1 MQIFIKDDITKETY
15 KSIANFSKLEKVTD
29 KPSANNY
36 FVYDSNGLSFVKDSV
51 NPKEVLHVDFLNGTL
66 GWRLKRVNHE
76 RNLRKALGKTD
87 KQLSIFDST
96 AGLLTDTMIFLSLG
110 HKVVAVE
117 QSKIIY
123 SLVKDAILRAKNK
136 IPELKNLIFLND
148 NSLEVYKRM
157 SKGFDVIYLDP
168 MYPSLNK
175 KNKKSGRLENI
186 KKILEIE
193 NFTNCSENLVKD
205 FLDLEYKKI
214 ILKRP
219 LKLRKNYSNINYQVL
234 GKTTRFDIYLW

>member
-1 MQIFIKDDITKETY
+1 MQIFIKDDITKEAH
-15 KSIANFSKLEKVTD
+15 KSIANFSELEKVTD
-29 KPSANNY
+29 KPTTNNY
-36 FVYDSNGLSFVKDSV
+36 FVYDTNGLSFVKDSI
-51 NPKEVLHVDFLNGTL
+51 NPKEVLHIDFLKGTL

-76 RNLRKALGKTD
+76 RNLRKALGKTK

-123 SLVKDAILRAKNK
+123 SLVKDAISGAKDK

-148 NSLEVYKRM
+148 NSLEVYKSM
-157 SKGFDVIYLDP
+157 TKGFDVIYLDP

-175 KNKKSGRLENI
+175 NNKKSGRLDNI

-193 NFTNCSENLVKD
+193 NFTDSGENLVKN
-205 FLDLEYKKI
+205 FFDLEYKKI

-219 LKLRKNYSNINYQVL
+219 LKFRKNYSNINYQVF
-234 GKTTRFDIYLW
+234 GKTTRFDIYL

>member
-1 MQIFIKDDITKETY
+1 MQIFIKDGIPKEALE
-15 KSIANFSKLEKVTD
+15 SIANFSKLEKVTD

-36 FVYDSNGLSFVKDSV
+36 FVYDSNGLSFVKDSI
-51 NPKEVLHVDFLNGTL
+51 NPKEVLHIDFLKGTL

-123 SLVKDAILRAKNK
+123 SLVKDAILRAKNM

-148 NSLEVYKRM
+148 NSLNVYKSI

-168 MYPSLNK
+168 MYPSSHK
-175 KNKKSGRLENI
+175 KNKKSGRLANI

-193 NFTNCSENLVKD
+193 NLTDNGENLVKE
-205 FLDLEYKKI
+205 FFNLEYKKI

-219 LKLRKNYSNINYQVL
+219 LKYRKNYSNINYRVL
-234 GKTTRFDIYLW
+234 GKTTRFDIYL

>member
-1 MQIFIKDDITKETY
+1 MQIFIKDDITKEALE
-15 KSIANFSKLEKVTD
+15 SIANFSKLEKVTD

-36 FVYDSNGLSFVKDSV
+36 FVYDTNGLSFVKESI
-51 NPKEVLHVDFLNGTL
+51 NPKEVLHIDFLKGTL

-136 IPELKNLIFLND
+136 IPELKNLTFFND
-148 NSLEVYKRM
+148 NSLEVYKSI

-168 MYPSLNK
+168 MYPSSHK
-175 KNKKSGRLENI
+175 KNKKSGRLANI

-193 NFTNCSENLVKD
+193 NLTDNGENLVKE
-205 FLDLEYKKI
+205 FFNLEYKKI

-219 LKLRKNYSNINYQVL
+219 LKYRKNYSNINYRVL
-234 GKTTRFDIYLW
+234 GKTTRFDIYL

>member
-1 MQIFIKDDITKETY
+1 MQIFIKDDITKEALE
-15 KSIANFSKLEKVTD
+15 SIANFSKLEKVTD

-36 FVYDSNGLSFVKDSV
+36 FVYDSNGLSFVKDSI
-51 NPKEVLHVDFLNGTL
+51 NPKEVLHIDFLRGAL

-136 IPELKNLIFLND
+136 IPELKNLIFIND
-148 NSLEVYKRM
+148 NSLEVYKSI

-168 MYPSLNK
+168 MYPSSHK
-175 KNKKSGRLENI
+175 KNKKSGRLANI

-193 NFTNCSENLVKD
+193 NLTDNGENLVKE
-205 FLDLEYKKI
+205 FFNLEYKKI

-219 LKLRKNYSNINYQVL
+219 LKYRKNYSNINYRVL

>member
-1 MQIFIKDDITKETY
+1 MQIFIKDDIHKDALE
-15 KSIANFSKLEKVTD
+15 SIANFSKLEKVTD

-36 FVYDSNGLSFVKDSV
+36 FVYDTNGLSFVKESI
-51 NPKEVLHVDFLNGTL
+51 NPKEVLHIDFLKGAL

-136 IPELKNLIFLND
+136 IPELKNLTFFND
-148 NSLEVYKRM
+148 NSLEVYKSI

-168 MYPSLNK
+168 MYPSSHK
-175 KNKKSGRLENI
+175 KNKKSGRLANI

-193 NFTNCSENLVKD
+193 NLTDNGENLVKE
-205 FLDLEYKKI
+205 FFNLEYKKI

-219 LKLRKNYSNINYQVL
+219 LKYRKNYSNINYQVL
-234 GKTTRFDIYLW
+234 GKTTRFDIYL

>member
-1 MQIFIKDDITKETY
+1 MQIFIKDDVTKETY
-15 KSIANFSKLEKVTD
+15 KRIANFSKLEIVTD

-36 FVYDSNGLSFVKDSV
+36 FIYDTNGLSFVKDSI
-51 NPKEVLHVDFLNGTL
+51 NPKEVLHVDFLKGSL

-96 AGLLTDTMIFLSLG
+96 AGLLTDSMIFLSLG

-148 NSLEVYKRM
+148 NSLDVYKSM

-168 MYPSLNK
+168 MYPILKHNI
-175 KNKKSGRLENI
+175 KKSGELNAIRS
-186 KKILEIE
+186 ILEIE
-193 NFTNCSENLVKD
+193 NLSNDEDSMIND
-205 FLDLEYKKI
+205 FMRLDYKKI

-219 LKLRKNYSNINYQVL
+219 LKSKKIYSNINYQVK
-234 GKTTRFDIYLW
+234 GRTTRFDIYL

>member
-1 MQIFIKDDITKETY
+1 MQIFIKDDITKEALE
-15 KSIANFSKLEKVTD
+15 SIANFSKLEKVTD

-36 FVYDSNGLSFVKDSV
+36 FVYDTNGLSFVKDSI
-51 NPKEVLHVDFLNGTL
+51 NPKEVLHVDFLKGAL

-87 KQLSIFDST
+87 KELSIFDST

-123 SLVKDAILRAKNK
+123 SLVKDAILRAKNM

-148 NSLEVYKRM
+148 NSLNVYKSI

-168 MYPSLNK
+168 MYPSSHK
-175 KNKKSGRLENI
+175 KNKKSGRLANI

-193 NFTNCSENLVKD
+193 NLTDNGENLVKE
-205 FLDLEYKKI
+205 FFNLEYKKI

-219 LKLRKNYSNINYQVL
+219 LKYRKNYSNINYRVL
-234 GKTTRFDIYLW
+234 GKTTRFDIYL

>member
-1 MQIFIKDDITKETY
+1 MQIFIKDDITKEAH
-15 KSIANFSKLEKVTD
+15 KSIANFSELEKVTD
-29 KPSANNY
+29 KPTTNNY
-36 FVYDSNGLSFVKDSV
+36 FVYDTNGLSFVKDSI
-51 NPKEVLHVDFLNGTL
+51 NPKEVLHIDFLKGTL

-76 RNLRKALGKTD
+76 RNLRKALGKTK

-123 SLVKDAILRAKNK
+123 SLVKDAISRAKDK

-148 NSLEVYKRM
+148 NSLEVYKSM
-157 SKGFDVIYLDP
+157 TKGFDVIYLDP

-175 KNKKSGRLENI
+175 NNKKSGRLDNI

-193 NFTNCSENLVKD
+193 NFTDSGENLVKN
-205 FLDLEYKKI
+205 FFDLEYKKI

-219 LKLRKNYSNINYQVL
+219 LKFRKNYSNINYQVL
-234 GKTTRFDIYLW
+234 GKTTRFDIYL

>member
-1 MQIFIKDDITKETY
+1 MQIFIKDDITKEAH
-15 KSIANFSKLEKVTD
+15 KSITNFSKLEKVTD
-29 KPSANNY
+29 KPTSNNY
-36 FVYDSNGLSFVKDSV
+36 FVYDKNGLSFVKDSI
-51 NPKEVLHVDFLNGTL
+51 NPKEVLHVDFLKGML

-76 RNLRKALGKTD
+76 SNLRKALGKTD

-123 SLVKDAILRAKNK
+123 SLVNDAISRAQNK

-148 NSLEVYKRM
+148 NSLDVYKSM

-186 KKILEIE
+186 KRILEIE
-193 NFTNCSENLVKD
+193 NLTESGENLVKD
-205 FLDLEYKKI
+205 FFDLEYKKI

-219 LKLRKNYSNINYQVL
+219 LKYRKNYSNINYQIL
-234 GKTTRFDIYLW
+234 GKTTRFDIYL

>member
-1 MQIFIKDDITKETY
+1 MPKEALE
-15 KSIANFSKLEKVTD
+15 SIANFSNLEKVTD

-36 FVYDSNGLSFVKDSV
+36 FVYDTNGLSFVKDSI
-51 NPKEVLHVDFLNGTL
+51 NPKEILYIDFLKGTL

-136 IPELKNLIFLND
+136 IPELKNLTFFND
-148 NSLEVYKRM
+148 NSLEVYKSI

-168 MYPSLNK
+168 MYPSLHK

-193 NFTNCSENLVKD
+193 NLTDNGENLVKD
-205 FLDLEYKKI
+205 FFNLEYKKI

-219 LKLRKNYSNINYQVL
+219 LKYRKNYSNINYQVL
-234 GKTTRFDIYLW
+234 GKTTRFDIYL

>member
-1 MQIFIKDDITKETY
+1 MQIFIKDDITKEAH
-15 KSIANFSKLEKVTD
+15 KSIANFSELEKVTD
-29 KPSANNY
+29 KPTTNNY
-36 FVYDSNGLSFVKDSV
+36 FVYDTNGLSFVKDSI
-51 NPKEVLHVDFLNGTL
+51 NPKEVLHIDFLKGTL

-76 RNLRKALGKTD
+76 RNLRKALGKTK

-123 SLVKDAILRAKNK
+123 SLVKDAILRAKDK

-148 NSLEVYKRM
+148 NSLEVYKSM
-157 SKGFDVIYLDP
+157 TKGFDVIYLDP

-175 KNKKSGRLENI
+175 KNKKSGRLDNI
-186 KKILEIE
+186 KKILKIE
-193 NFTNCSENLVKD
+193 NFTDGGENLVKN
-205 FLDLEYKKI
+205 FFDLEYKKI

-219 LKLRKNYSNINYQVL
+219 LKFRKNYSNINYQVL
-234 GKTTRFDIYLW
+234 GKTTRFDIYL

>member
-1 MQIFIKDDITKETY
+1 MQIFIKDDITKETN

-36 FVYDSNGLSFVKDSV
+36 FVYDTNGLSFVKDSE
-51 NPKEVLHVDFLNGTL
+51 NPKEVLHVDFLKGTL

-123 SLVKDAILRAKNK
+123 SLVKDAILRAKDK
-136 IPELKNLIFLND
+136 IPELKNLIFLNE
-148 NSLEVYKRM
+148 NSLEVYKSM
-157 SKGFDVIYLDP
+157 SKEFDVIYLDP

-193 NFTNCSENLVKD
+193 NFTNCCENLVKD
-205 FLDLEYKKI
+205 FFDLEYKKI

-219 LKLRKNYSNINYQVL
+219 LKYEKNYSNINYQVL
-234 GKTTRFDIYLW
+234 GKTTRFDIYL

>member
-15 KSIANFSKLEKVTD
+15 ESFANFSKLEKVTD

-36 FVYDSNGLSFVKDSV
+36 FVYDSNGLSFVKDSI
-51 NPKEVLHVDFLNGTL
+51 NPKEVLHVDFLSGTL

-123 SLVKDAILRAKNK
+123 SLVKDAILRAKDK

-148 NSLEVYKRM
+148 NSLEVYKSM
-157 SKGFDVIYLDP
+157 SKEFDVIYLDP

-234 GKTTRFDIYLW
+234 GKTTRFDIYL

>member
-1 MQIFIKDDITKETY
+1 MQIFIKDDITKEALE
-15 KSIANFSKLEKVTD
+15 SIANFSKLEKVTD

-36 FVYDSNGLSFVKDSV
+36 FVYDTNGLSFVKESI
-51 NPKEVLHVDFLNGTL
+51 NPKEVLHIDFLKGTL

-87 KQLSIFDST
+87 KELSIFDST

-123 SLVKDAILRAKNK
+123 SLVKDAILRAKNM

-148 NSLEVYKRM
+148 NSLNVYKSI

-168 MYPSLNK
+168 MYPSSHK
-175 KNKKSGRLENI
+175 KNKKSGRLANI

-193 NFTNCSENLVKD
+193 NLTDNGENLVKE
-205 FLDLEYKKI
+205 FFNLEYKKI

-219 LKLRKNYSNINYQVL
+219 LKYRKNYSNINYQVL
-234 GKTTRFDIYLW
+234 GKTTRFDIYL

>member
-1 MQIFIKDDITKETY
+1 MQIFIKDDITKEALE
-15 KSIANFSKLEKVTD
+15 SIANFSKLEKVTD

-36 FVYDSNGLSFVKDSV
+36 FVYDTNGLSFVKESI
-51 NPKEVLHVDFLNGTL
+51 NPKEVLHIDFLKGTL

-87 KQLSIFDST
+87 KELSIFDST

-123 SLVKDAILRAKNK
+123 SLVKDAILRAKNM

-148 NSLEVYKRM
+148 NSLNVYKSI

-168 MYPSLNK
+168 MYPSSHK
-175 KNKKSGRLENI
+175 KNKKSGRLANI

-193 NFTNCSENLVKD
+193 NLTDNGENLVKE
-205 FLDLEYKKI
+205 FFNLEYKKI

-219 LKLRKNYSNINYQVL
+219 LKYRKNYSNINYRVL
-234 GKTTRFDIYLW
+234 GKTTRFDIYL

>member
-1 MQIFIKDDITKETY
+1 MQIFIKDDITKEAH
-15 KSIANFSKLEKVTD
+15 KSITNFSKLEKVTD
-29 KPSANNY
+29 KPTANNY
-36 FVYDSNGLSFVKDSV
+36 FVYDSNGLSFVKDSI
-51 NPKEVLHVDFLNGTL
+51 NPKEVLHVDFLSGTL

-123 SLVKDAILRAKNK
+123 SLVNDAISRAQNK

-148 NSLEVYKRM
+148 NSLEVYKSM
-157 SKGFDVIYLDP
+157 SKEIDVIYLDP

-175 KNKKSGRLENI
+175 KNKRSGRLENI

-193 NFTNCSENLVKD
+193 NFTNCGENLVKD
-205 FLDLEYKKI
+205 FFDLEYKKI

-219 LKLRKNYSNINYQVL
+219 LKYRKNYSNINYQVL
-234 GKTTRFDIYLW
+234 GKTTRFDIYL

>member
-1 MQIFIKDDITKETY
+1 MQIFIKYDITKETY
-15 KSIANFSKLEKVTD
+15 QSIANFSKLEKVTD

-36 FVYDSNGLSFVKDSV
+36 FVYDTNGLSFVKDSI
-51 NPKEVLHVDFLNGTL
+51 NPKEILYIDFLKGTL

-87 KQLSIFDST
+87 KQLLIFDST

-136 IPELKNLIFLND
+136 IPELKNLTFFND
-148 NSLEVYKRM
+148 NSLEVYKNI

-168 MYPSLNK
+168 MYPSSHK
-175 KNKKSGRLENI
+175 KNKKSGRLANI

-193 NFTNCSENLVKD
+193 NLTDNGENLVKD
-205 FLDLEYKKI
+205 FFNLEYKKI

-219 LKLRKNYSNINYQVL
+219 LKYRKNYSNINYQVL
-234 GKTTRFDIYLW
+234 GKTTRFDIYL

>member
-1 MQIFIKDDITKETY
+1 MQIFIKDDITKEAH
-15 KSIANFSKLEKVTD
+15 KSITNFSKLEKVTD
-29 KPSANNY
+29 KPTSNNY
-36 FVYDSNGLSFVKDSV
+36 FVYDKNGLSFVKDSL
-51 NPKEVLHVDFLNGTL
+51 NPKEVLHVDFLKGTL

-76 RNLRKALGKTD
+76 SNLRKALGKTD

-123 SLVKDAILRAKNK
+123 SLVNDAISRAQNK

-148 NSLEVYKRM
+148 NSLDVYKSM

-186 KKILEIE
+186 KRILEIE
-193 NFTNCSENLVKD
+193 NLTESGENLVKD
-205 FLDLEYKKI
+205 FFDLEYKKI

-219 LKLRKNYSNINYQVL
+219 LKYRKNYSNINYQVL
-234 GKTTRFDIYLW
+234 GKTIRFDIYL

>member
-1 MQIFIKDDITKETY
+1 MQIFIKDDITKEALE
-15 KSIANFSKLEKVTD
+15 SIANFSKLEKVTD

-36 FVYDSNGLSFVKDSV
+36 FVYDTNGLSFVKESI
-51 NPKEVLHVDFLNGTL
+51 NPKEVLHIDFLKGTL

-123 SLVKDAILRAKNK
+123 SLVKDAILRAKNM

-148 NSLEVYKRM
+148 NSLNVYKSI

-168 MYPSLNK
+168 MYPSSHK
-175 KNKKSGRLENI
+175 KNKKSGRLANI

-193 NFTNCSENLVKD
+193 NLTDNGENLVKE
-205 FLDLEYKKI
+205 FFNLEYKKI

-219 LKLRKNYSNINYQVL
+219 LKYRKNYSNINYQVL
-234 GKTTRFDIYLW
+234 GKTTRFDIYL

>member
-1 MQIFIKDDITKETY
+1 MQIFIKDDITKEVLE
-15 KSIANFSKLEKVTD
+15 SIANFSKLEKVTD
-29 KPSANNY
+29 KPSANHY
-36 FVYDSNGLSFVKDSV
+36 FVYDTNGLSFVNESI
-51 NPKEVLHVDFLNGTL
+51 NPKEVLHIDFLKGTL

-136 IPELKNLIFLND
+136 IPELKNLTFFND
-148 NSLEVYKRM
+148 NSLEVYKSI

-168 MYPSLNK
+168 MYPSSHK

-193 NFTNCSENLVKD
+193 NLTANGENLVKD
-205 FLDLEYKKI
+205 FFNLEYKKI

-219 LKLRKNYSNINYQVL
+219 LKYRKNYSNINYQVL
-234 GKTTRFDIYLW
+234 GKTTRFDIYL

>member
-1 MQIFIKDDITKETY
+1 MQIFIKDEITKETY

-36 FVYDSNGLSFVKDSV
+36 FVYDSNGLSFVKDSI
-51 NPKEVLHVDFLNGTL
+51 NPKEVLHVDFLSGTL

-123 SLVKDAILRAKNK
+123 SLVKDAILRAKDK

-148 NSLEVYKRM
+148 NSLEVYKSM
-157 SKGFDVIYLDP
+157 SKEFDVIYLDP
-168 MYPSLNK
+168 MYCLLYTSPSP
-175 KNKKSGRLENI
+175 R
-186 KKILEIE
+186 
-193 NFTNCSENLVKD
+193 D
-205 FLDLEYKKI
+205 
-214 ILKRP
+214 
-219 LKLRKNYSNINYQVL
+219 
-234 GKTTRFDIYLW
+234 

>member
-1 MQIFIKDDITKETY
+1 MPKEALER
-15 KSIANFSKLEKVTD
+15 IANFSNLEKVTD

-36 FVYDSNGLSFVKDSV
+36 FVYDTNGLSFVKESI
-51 NPKEVLHVDFLNGTL
+51 NPKEVLHIDFLKGTL

-123 SLVKDAILRAKNK
+123 SLVKDAILRAKNM

-148 NSLEVYKRM
+148 NSLNVYKSI

-168 MYPSLNK
+168 MYPSSHK
-175 KNKKSGRLENI
+175 KNKKSGRLANI

-193 NFTNCSENLVKD
+193 NLTDNGENLVKE
-205 FLDLEYKKI
+205 FFNLEYKKI

-219 LKLRKNYSNINYQVL
+219 LKYRKNYSNINYRVL
-234 GKTTRFDIYLW
+234 GKTTRFDIYL

>member
-1 MQIFIKDDITKETY
+1 MQIFIKDDITKEAH
-15 KSIANFSKLEKVTD
+15 KSIANFPELEKVTD
-29 KPSANNY
+29 KPTTNSY
-36 FVYDSNGLSFVKDSV
+36 FIYDTNGLSFVKDSI
-51 NPKEVLHVDFLNGTL
+51 NPKEVLHIDFLKGTL

-76 RNLRKALGKTD
+76 RNLRKALGKTK

-96 AGLLTDTMIFLSLG
+96 AGFLTDTMIFLSLG

-123 SLVKDAILRAKNK
+123 SLVEDAILRAKDK

-148 NSLEVYKRM
+148 NSLEVYKSM

-168 MYPSLNK
+168 MYPSLDK
-175 KNKKSGRLENI
+175 KNKKSGRLDNL
-186 KKILEIE
+186 KKILKIE
-193 NFTNCSENLVKD
+193 NLTDGGENLVKN
-205 FLDLEYKKI
+205 FFDLEYKKI

-219 LKLRKNYSNINYQVL
+219 LKFRKNYSNINYQVL
-234 GKTTRFDIYLW
+234 GKTTRFDIYL

>member
-1 MQIFIKDDITKETY
+1 MKIFIKDDITKEAH
-15 KSIANFSKLEKVTD
+15 KSITNFSKLEKVTD
-29 KPSANNY
+29 KPTSNNY
-36 FVYDSNGLSFVKDSV
+36 FVYDKNGLSFVKDSI
-51 NPKEVLHVDFLNGTL
+51 NPKEVLHVDFLKGTL

-76 RNLRKALGKTD
+76 SNLRKALGKTD

-148 NSLEVYKRM
+148 NSLEVYKSM

-168 MYPSLNK
+168 MFPSLNK

-193 NFTNCSENLVKD
+193 NFTDSSENLVKD
-205 FLDLEYKKI
+205 FFELEYKKI

-219 LKLRKNYSNINYQVL
+219 LKFRKNYSNINYQVF
-234 GKTTRFDIYLW
+234 GKTTRFDIYL

>member
-15 KSIANFSKLEKVTD
+15 ESFANFSKLEKVTD

-36 FVYDSNGLSFVKDSV
+36 FVYDSNGLSFVKDSI
-51 NPKEVLHVDFLNGTL
+51 NPKEVLHIDFLSGTL

-123 SLVKDAILRAKNK
+123 SLVKDAILRAKDK
-136 IPELKNLIFLND
+136 IPELKNLIFLNE
-148 NSLEVYKRM
+148 NSLEVYKSM
-157 SKGFDVIYLDP
+157 SKEFDVIYLDP

-175 KNKKSGRLENI
+175 KNKKLGKLENI

-193 NFTNCSENLVKD
+193 NFTNCGENLVKD
-205 FLDLEYKKI
+205 FFDLEYKKI

-219 LKLRKNYSNINYQVL
+219 LKYEK
-234 GKTTRFDIYLW
+234 KTIVILIIRY

>member
-1 MQIFIKDDITKETY
+1 MQIFIKDDITKEALE
-15 KSIANFSKLEKVTD
+15 SIANFSKLEKVTD

-36 FVYDSNGLSFVKDSV
+36 FVYDTNGLSFVKESI
-51 NPKEVLHVDFLNGTL
+51 NPKEVLHIDFLKGTL

-123 SLVKDAILRAKNK
+123 SLVKDAILRAKNM

-148 NSLEVYKRM
+148 NSLNVYKSI

-168 MYPSLNK
+168 MYPSSHK
-175 KNKKSGRLENI
+175 KNKKSGRLANI

-193 NFTNCSENLVKD
+193 NLTDNGENLVKE
-205 FLDLEYKKI
+205 FFNLEYKKI

-219 LKLRKNYSNINYQVL
+219 LKYRKNYSNINYRVL
-234 GKTTRFDIYLW
+234 GKTTRFDIYL

>member
-15 KSIANFSKLEKVTD
+15 ESFANFSKLEKVTD

-36 FVYDSNGLSFVKDSV
+36 FVYDSNGLSFVKDSI
-51 NPKEVLHVDFLNGTL
+51 NPKEVLHVDFLSGTL

-76 RNLRKALGKTD
+76 RNLRKALGKTN

-123 SLVKDAILRAKNK
+123 SLVKDAILRAKDK

-148 NSLEVYKRM
+148 NSLEVYKSM
-157 SKGFDVIYLDP
+157 SKEFDVIYLDP

-193 NFTNCSENLVKD
+193 NFTNCGENLVKD
-205 FLDLEYKKI
+205 FFDLEYKKI

-219 LKLRKNYSNINYQVL
+219 LKYGKNYSNINYQVL
-234 GKTTRFDIYLW
+234 GKTTRFDIYL

>member
-1 MQIFIKDDITKETY
+1 MQIFIKDDITKEAH
-15 KSIANFSKLEKVTD
+15 KSIINFSKLEKVTD
-29 KPSANNY
+29 KPTSNNY
-36 FVYDSNGLSFVKDSV
+36 FVYDKNGLSFVKDSI
-51 NPKEVLHVDFLNGTL
+51 NPKEVLHVDFLKGTL

-76 RNLRKALGKTD
+76 SNLRKALGKTD

-123 SLVKDAILRAKNK
+123 SLVNDAISRAQNK

-148 NSLEVYKRM
+148 NSLDVYKSM

-186 KKILEIE
+186 KRILEIE
-193 NFTNCSENLVKD
+193 NLTESGEKLVKD
-205 FLDLEYKKI
+205 FFDLEYKKI

-219 LKLRKNYSNINYQVL
+219 LKYRKNYSNINYQIL
-234 GKTTRFDIYLW
+234 GKTTRFDIYL

>member
-1 MQIFIKDDITKETY
+1 MQIFIKDDITKEAH
-15 KSIANFSKLEKVTD
+15 KSIANFSELEKVTD
-29 KPSANNY
+29 KPTTNNY
-36 FVYDSNGLSFVKDSV
+36 FVYDTNGLSFVKDSI
-51 NPKEVLHVDFLNGTL
+51 NPKEVLHIDFLKGTL

-76 RNLRKALGKTD
+76 RNLRKALGKTK

-123 SLVKDAILRAKNK
+123 SLVKDAISRAKDK

-148 NSLEVYKRM
+148 NSLEVYKSM
-157 SKGFDVIYLDP
+157 TKAFDVIYLDP

-175 KNKKSGRLENI
+175 NNKKSGRLDNI

-193 NFTNCSENLVKD
+193 NFTDSGENLVKN
-205 FLDLEYKKI
+205 FFDLEYKKI

-219 LKLRKNYSNINYQVL
+219 LKFRKNYSNINYQVL
-234 GKTTRFDIYLW
+234 GKTTRFDIYL

>member
-36 FVYDSNGLSFVKDSV
+36 FVYDTNGLSFVKNSV
-51 NPKEVLHVDFLNGTL
+51 NPKEVLHIDFMKGSL

-76 RNLRKALGKTD
+76 KNLRKALGKTD
-87 KQLSIFDST
+87 KQLLIFDST

-123 SLVKDAILRAKNK
+123 SLVKDAILRAKDK

-148 NSLEVYKRM
+148 NSLEVYKSM
-157 SKGFDVIYLDP
+157 SKEFDVIYLDP

-193 NFTNCSENLVKD
+193 NFRNCGENLVKD
-205 FLDLEYKKI
+205 FFDLEYKKI

-219 LKLRKNYSNINYQVL
+219 LKYQKNYSNINYQVL
-234 GKTTRFDIYLW
+234 GKTTRFDIYL

>member
-1 MQIFIKDDITKETY
+1 MQIFIKDDITKEAH
-15 KSIANFSKLEKVTD
+15 KSITNFSKLEKVTD
-29 KPSANNY
+29 KPTSNNY
-36 FVYDSNGLSFVKDSV
+36 FVYDKNGLSFVKDSI
-51 NPKEVLHVDFLNGTL
+51 NPKEVLHVDFLKGTL

-76 RNLRKALGKTD
+76 SNLRKALGKTD

-123 SLVKDAILRAKNK
+123 SLVNDAILRAQNK

-148 NSLEVYKRM
+148 NSLNVYKSM

-186 KKILEIE
+186 KKILQIE
-193 NFTNCSENLVKD
+193 NFTNCGENLVKD
-205 FLDLEYKKI
+205 FFDLEYKKI

-219 LKLRKNYSNINYQVL
+219 LKFRKNYSNINYQVL
-234 GKTTRFDIYLW
+234 GKTTRFDIYL

>member
-1 MQIFIKDDITKETY
+1 MPKEALE
-15 KSIANFSKLEKVTD
+15 SIANFSNLEKVTD

-36 FVYDSNGLSFVKDSV
+36 FVYDTNGLSFVKDSI
-51 NPKEVLHVDFLNGTL
+51 NPKEILYIDFLKGTL

-123 SLVKDAILRAKNK
+123 SLVKDAILRAKNN
-136 IPELKNLIFLND
+136 IPELKNLTFFND
-148 NSLEVYKRM
+148 NSLEVYKSM
-157 SKGFDVIYLDP
+157 LKEFDIIYLDP

-193 NFTNCSENLVKD
+193 NLTDNGENLVKD
-205 FLDLEYKKI
+205 FFNLGYKKI

-219 LKLRKNYSNINYQVL
+219 LKFRKNYSNINYQVL
-234 GKTTRFDIYLW
+234 GKTTRFDIYL

>member
-1 MQIFIKDDITKETY
+1 MQIFIKDDITKEALE
-15 KSIANFSKLEKVTD
+15 SIANFSKLEKVTD

-36 FVYDSNGLSFVKDSV
+36 FVYDTNGLSFVKDSI
-51 NPKEVLHVDFLNGTL
+51 NPKEILYIDFLKGTL

-136 IPELKNLIFLND
+136 IPELKNLTFFND
-148 NSLEVYKRM
+148 NSLEVYKSI

-168 MYPSLNK
+168 MYPSSHK
-175 KNKKSGRLENI
+175 KNKKSGRLANI

-193 NFTNCSENLVKD
+193 NLTDNGENLVKE
-205 FLDLEYKKI
+205 FFNLEYKKI

-219 LKLRKNYSNINYQVL
+219 LKYRKNYSNINYQVL
-234 GKTTRFDIYLW
+234 GKTTRFDIYL